1 MVSGWAVAYMK
12 GWNAVMRGAVER
24 GQVDTSALRAKV
36 TSLDAVKARFDAG
49 QGFFLPADGSR
60 VADPSRRWEAALDAH
75 GTLNVGRA
83 GAPLNFAFI
92 DVRGATCLFADGGS
106 TLCTRRDDGWRI
118 EYETFDLE
126 RRITLQRFHE
136 DTGKPRPST

>member
-1 MVSGWAVAYMK
+1 
-12 GWNAVMRGAVER
+12 MRGAVER

-36 TSLDAVKARFDAG
+36 TSLDAMKARFAAEPG
-49 QGFFLPADGSR
+49 LTFPADGSR
-60 VADPSRRWEAALDAH
+60 VADPSRRWEAAVDEH
-75 GTLNVGRA
+75 GSLNVGRA
-83 GAPLNFAFI
+83 GAPLNFACRA
-92 DVRGATCLFADGGS
+92 VRGAPCVFADGGS